1 MNHVIIAGG
10 SGDLGRLL
18 TAQLRSAGYRVTI
31 VGRTA
36 KAGNADAAMTW
47 NDDLAAVIDGAT
59 AVVNMAG
66 ANVGEGRWTSRRRHE
81 ILASRLDTTGFIVE
95 ALRRCAQPPAFIS
108 TSAVGYYGN
117 TTVPVNE
124 GHPAGATFLAGVT
137 DAWERAA
144 MQAASI
150 TRVAVMRVGVVLH
163 PEFGALGRMLPLF
176 RLGLGGPLGSGR
188 QWFPWVHAHDVTS
201 AFQWAIEGAARGP
214 YNVVAPEHV
223 TMHTFASTLGS
234 VLHRPSIFAVPTPV
248 LRVVLGSQADIV
260 LHGQRVAPYRLLG
273 DGYHFHYPVLKGALQ
288 QLCGKP

>member
-10 SGDLGRLL
+10 SGELGTLL
-18 TAQLRSAGYRVTI
+18 TLHLRGAGYRVTI

-36 KAGNADAAMTW
+36 VAGKADAAITW
-47 NDDLAAVIDGAT
+47 NDDLTSAIDGAT

-81 ILASRLDTTGFIVE
+81 IRASRLDTTRIIVD
-95 ALRRCAQPPAFIS
+95 ALRRCAHPPAFIS

-124 GHPAGATFLAGVT
+124 GHPAGATFLASVT

-144 MQAASI
+144 IEAATI

-163 PEFGALGRMLPLF
+163 PRFGALGRMLPLF

-188 QWFPWVHAHDVTS
+188 QWFPWVHAHDVV
-201 AFQWAIEGAARGP
+201 AAYQWAIEGSAHGP
-214 YNVVAPEHV
+214 YNIVAPEQV
-223 TMHTFASTLGS
+223 TMGDFASALGA
-234 VLHRPSIFAVPTPV
+234 VLHRPALLAVPTPA
-248 LRVVLGSQADIV
+248 LRVMLGSQADIV
-260 LHGQRVAPYRLLG
+260 LHGQRVAPYRLQG
-273 DGYHFHYPVLKGALQ
+273 DGYRFHYPVLKGALQ